1 MNVFDRLNQ
10 IARLLETRSGPADA
24 DADADASVRPML
36 SSRSA
41 PVRYAARTVLG
52 LHDTEMD
59 VLPKPQLERQD
70 DEPAALTVTLKRPR
84 SSSSREHARD
94 EERRKRRAAYADAFL
109 KKDAVDTTGPT
120 NDSNDDELSVL
131 NDELLHYAQETCATS
146 LARVVTLLGTMAP
159 RQVARVCGAEGV
171 LHCAKWPDQV
181 LLALWASGAASVWPA
196 QTVRTILEAGVLPRL
211 LAIDAP
217 PPRTFLATIVVVA
230 KAQPSA
236 TAAAVVAP
244 LAVLPS
250 LTSVQGETLAR
261 IVKEGFFDA
270 QAAVDAIWIALLDA
284 MVAASAATSWSEAHL
299 AVLQAILSRPSG
311 YCALSFCLLLQ
322 CRTLC
327 LGGHC
332 RPRRRLSSGPGML

>member
-196 QTVRTILEAGVLPRL
+196 R
-211 LAIDAP
+211 
-217 PPRTFLATIVVVA
+217 
-230 KAQPSA
+230 PSG
-236 TAAAVVAP
+236 
-244 LAVLPS
+244 PS
-250 LTSVQGETLAR
+250 WRPVSCPDCSPSMHRRRAR
-261 IVKEGFFDA
+261 
-270 QAAVDAIWIALLDA
+270 
-284 MVAASAATSWSEAHL
+284 S
-299 AVLQAILSRPSG
+299 SRPSSSSQRHSRVPLPRRSWRHWPCYHPSPVSRARHWPG
-311 YCALSFCLLLQ
+311 SSRRAFSTRRLPWMPSGSHSWTQWWLRLLLRRGRRPIWPFSRRSSRVHRGTVHFLFVCCFNAALSV
-322 CRTLC
+322 
-327 LGGHC
+327 
-332 RPRRRLSSGPGML
+332 